1 MGGRIHARKNRC
13 RHRARP
19 AGRGGAIVLKKRALS
34 TRNAGLIFRAGRG
47 PTFSER
53 AGPPMTAAPDQ
64 SPRPYHA
71 RPGQA
76 LSGRIAVPGDKSIS
90 HRALLFGALSVGA
103 TRVTGLL
110 EGEDEI
116 GRAHA

>member
-1 MGGRIHARKNRC
+1 MLLVLTPVFPTRRSSDLRKHARKNRF

-64 SPRPYHA
+64 SHRPFRSRPRP
-71 RPGQA
+71 A
-76 LSGRIAVPGDKSIS
+76 LRGRIAFP
-90 HRALLFGALSVGA
+90 
-103 TRVTGLL
+103 
-110 EGEDEI
+110 
-116 GRAHA
+116 